1 MINLTLKT
9 DVGKLMAVFIPDT
22 ISDKVVWT
30 AYIEEYPGV
39 VMQVDSIQEGMDK
52 LPGILDMVLEMEIKM
67 MMQGL

>member
-9 DVGKLMAVFIPDT
+9 DVGKLKAIFIAET

-39 VMQVDSIQEGMDK
+39 VTQVDSIQEGMDELPK
-52 LPGILDMVLEMEIKM
+52 LLDMFLEVEIQSM
-67 MMQGL
+67 MDDL